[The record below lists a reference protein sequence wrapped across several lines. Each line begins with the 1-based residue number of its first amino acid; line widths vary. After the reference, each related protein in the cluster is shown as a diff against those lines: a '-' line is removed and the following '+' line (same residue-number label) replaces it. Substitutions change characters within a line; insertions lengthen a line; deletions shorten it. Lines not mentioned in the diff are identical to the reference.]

1 MEWFYPILV
10 VVGLLMLG
18 VLLVRYTDRFGNLGM
33 LVVVIALIALV
44 VVGISAPCIYY
55 DYRSQA
61 LQAEAFYDMIQ
72 NNIVEEGDDY
82 VVVSGIDAGIWQ
94 AGSVTEFNSYLR
106 SVRYWDGIAFIGWFI
121 FPVPDHLKEVRLSS
135 E

>member
-18 VLLVRYTDRFGNLGM
+18 VLLVRYTDRFENLGI
-33 LVVVIALIALV
+33 LVTVIALVALLV
-44 VVGISAPCIYY
+44 VSILAPTSYY
-55 DYRSQA
+55 DYRCQA

-72 NNIVEEGDDY
+72 NNIIEEGEDY
-82 VVVSGIDAGIWQ
+82 VVVSGIGAGIWQ

-106 SVRYWDGIAFIGWFI
+106 SVRYWDGMAFIGWFI
-121 FPVPDHLKEVRLSS
+121 FPAPDHLKEVRLSS